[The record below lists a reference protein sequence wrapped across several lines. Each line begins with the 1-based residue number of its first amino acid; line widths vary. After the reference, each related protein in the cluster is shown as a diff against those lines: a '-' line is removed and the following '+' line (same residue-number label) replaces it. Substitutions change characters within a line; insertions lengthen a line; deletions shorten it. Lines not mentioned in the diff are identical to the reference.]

1 MTGAGARSR
10 RQVDLPELAAFV
22 QREFQRLADS
32 TKASQMQAYM
42 KTEMPFHGINQ
53 PERVRVSRRFKQTFP
68 PANATEWRAAVRT
81 LWGLPHREEK
91 YAALDY
97 AALFPEYLQ
106 PAAMDFF
113 GQLAREG
120 AWWDLVDFVAT
131 RLVSPTLLR
140 HRHAVRPVIDRWI
153 GDDSLWLR
161 RTALLSQLKHK
172 EHTDERQLFDHA
184 LLRCGETD
192 FFIRKA
198 IGWALR
204 DYSGTAPQAVLGF
217 LEEHGAALSRLSRR
231 EAGKRLAKQG
241 LL

>member
-1 MTGAGARSR
+1 MTCAAAP
-10 RQVDLPELAAFV
+10 RQAIVPELAAFV
-22 QREFQRLADS
+22 QREFQGLADPA
-32 TKASQMQAYM
+32 KASQMQAYM
-42 KTEMPFHGINQ
+42 KTEMPFYGINQ
-53 PERVRVSRRFKQTFP
+53 PERDRVSRRFKEAFP
-68 PANATEWRAAVRT
+68 PATETEWRTAIRT
-81 LWGLPHREEK
+81 LWTLPHREEK

-97 AALFPEYLQ
+97 AAMFPEFRQ

-131 RLVSPTLLR
+131 RLVSPTLLN
-140 HRHAVRPVIDRWI
+140 HRHAVRPVIDRWVR
-153 GDDSLWLR
+153 DDSLWLR

-172 EHTDERQLFDHA
+172 AHTDERQLFGHT
-184 LLRCGETD
+184 LLRRGETA

-204 DYSGTAPQAVLGF
+204 DYSSTAPQAVLGF
-217 LEEHGAALSRLSRR
+217 LEQHGAELSRLSYR
-231 EAGKRLAKQG
+231 EAAKRLAKLG